1 MINYAIMSSP
11 IGKLLLAKSTRG
23 LNHIIFEYK
32 IQQYETI
39 IGNAFPD
46 QKIINNDDVLKT
58 EVNQLNEYFYGK
70 RKNFDIK
77 LDIEMPP
84 FYQKV
89 LNIVNKIPYGRYLSY
104 QEVASKAGNPKATR
118 AAGSA
123 NSRNPIPVIIP
134 CHREYWSRQAGEN
147 FDNFVQLL
155 FGFLK
160 ENKTS
165 IEEINNIFIN
175 QGPGK
180 FSSIRISVSIVKALS
195 VTNKI
200 NLYGFKSNQVKNCDY
215 NKIIDLF
222 NKELLT
228 KNLIKPQYLS

>member
-23 LNHIIFEYK
+23 LNHIIFEHK

-70 RKNFDIK
+70 RKNFDIR

-123 NSRNPIPVIIP
+123 NARNPIPVIIP
-134 CHREYWSRQAGEN
+134 CHRVLASGGKLGGYGGGIKIKKY
-147 FDNFVQLL
+147 LL
-155 FGFLK
+155 KLEG
-160 ENKTS
+160 
-165 IEEINNIFIN
+165 I
-175 QGPGK
+175 Q
-180 FSSIRISVSIVKALS
+180 
-195 VTNKI
+195 
-200 NLYGFKSNQVKNCDY
+200 
-215 NKIIDLF
+215 
-222 NKELLT
+222 
-228 KNLIKPQYLS
+228 